1 MEKHGTTRTA
11 IERHQSIRFWPC
23 PQAPTHPS
31 THTHTTTTILTQAEW
46 GQTRVCI
53 TRYEIGVDS
62 QIEFWHY
69 TIDSPGFIQRN
80 ECFSDERA
88 PSTNNN
94 NRGRVRV
101 RVRVR
106 VKVRVRVRLFSMV
119 NKTKTNIDL
128 EFLII

>member
-1 MEKHGTTRTA
+1 M
-11 IERHQSIRFWPC
+11 
-23 PQAPTHPS
+23 
-31 THTHTTTTILTQAEW
+31 
-46 GQTRVCI
+46 CI

-94 NRGRVRV
+94 NRGKGRDSDSDRVRV
-101 RVRVR
+101 RVEVGVRVR
-106 VKVRVRVRLFSMV
+106 GRVRVRVYA
-119 NKTKTNIDL
+119 
-128 EFLII
+128 